1 MNKHIHIS
9 SYPSVILICLF
20 LVVALAGFR
29 VEKPATPY
37 TLPELRYFPPLPVT
51 NNPPTI
57 EGVDLGRHLFYDPI
71 LSVDSSLS
79 CAHCHRQEAAFSDA
93 PKKFSTGIRQT
104 PMKRNTMPL
113 FNLAWYPAFFWD
125 GRAADLESQVFQPVR
140 AHDEMDLDWETAVQR
155 IAGNTFYRARFRSV
169 FGSVQIDSNLV
180 AKAIAQ
186 FERVLISNRSRYDS
200 VLARKAYF
208 TPEESEGFRIVN
220 DQSKGDCLHCHPTDA
235 QALGTTGQFSN
246 NGLDAFTRPEQFTDP
261 GRGGVSNL
269 AKDTGLFRI
278 PSLRNIALTA
288 PYMHDGR
295 FQTLEEV
302 IDFYSEGVHASYNID
317 SKMQYA
323 YRHGVHFTA
332 EDKAQVLAF
341 LKTLTDSAFIT
352 DPAFGNPW

>member
-1 MNKHIHIS
+1 MNKPIHAGA
-9 SYPSVILICLF
+9 YPPVLFVCFF
-20 LVVALAGFR
+20 LVMALAGFR

-37 TLPELRYFPPLPVT
+37 PLPELPYFPPLPVT

-71 LSVDSSLS
+71 LSADSSFS

-93 PKKFSTGIRQT
+93 PNRYSTGIRRT
-104 PMKRNTMPL
+104 AMKRNTMPL
-113 FNLAWYPAFFWD
+113 FNLGWYPAFFWD
-125 GRAADLESQVFQPVR
+125 GRAPDLESQVFQPVR

-155 IAGNTFYRARFRSV
+155 ITRSAFYRARFRSA
-169 FGSVQIDSNLV
+169 FGPVQIDSNLV
-180 AKAIAQ
+180 AKTIAQ
-186 FERVLISNRSRYDS
+186 FERVLISNRSKYDS

-208 TPEESEGFRIVN
+208 TRDESEGFRIVN

-235 QALGTTGQFSN
+235 LALGTTGKFSN
-246 NGLDAFTRPEQFTDP
+246 NGLDAFTRPEQFEDP
-261 GRGGVSNL
+261 GRGGISNL

-295 FQTLEEV
+295 FKTLEEV
-302 IDFYSEGVHASYNID
+302 VDFYSEGVHESYNID
-317 SKMQYA
+317 SKMQHA
-323 YRHGVHFTA
+323 DRRGVHFTV
-332 EDKAQVLAF
+332 EEKAQVLAF
-341 LKTLTDSAFIT
+341 LKTLTDSAFVT